1 MITKWLLTYRVSA
14 NACRY
19 IFPNSPGK
27 RNHTAIPV
35 ILIPE
40 CGRSNATSSL
50 YLLFCFLKEKD
61 PKLLGSV
68 QGYSDV
74 RIKAKQ
80 WMDGDTNH
88 TYSQWKAMAPKKS
101 AEGKAG
107 TGESRSEA
115 RKRYLMEKYGRKW
128 RERTKRSESTG
139 EKEAPEEEWLRQ
151 VLFTPSN
158 RAARQMACTMIES
171 LCQVWAHC

>member
-1 MITKWLLTYRVSA
+1 MT
-14 NACRY
+14 
-19 IFPNSPGK
+19 PGK
-27 RNHTAIPV
+27 IAQIFNN
-35 ILIPE
+35 ILIH
-40 CGRSNATSSL
+40 
-50 YLLFCFLKEKD
+50 LFFFPKEKD
-61 PKLLGSV
+61 CKSLGSV

-80 WMDGDTNH
+80 WMDGDDSH

-101 AEGKAG
+101 SETKAAV

-115 RKRYLMEKYGRKW
+115 RKRHLMEKYGRKW
-128 RERTKRSESTG
+128 RERTKRRESTE
-139 EKEAPEEEWLRQ
+139 EKDAPEEEWLRQ

-171 LCQVWAHC
+171 LCQVFLL